1 VTLLL
6 ALLLAAALAALL
18 MALRRL
24 RRARGDLERLGQA
37 LQAARSAEQAQR
49 EQAASR
55 ERERI
60 YADLHDDLGAKLL
73 GLIHRAPDAAYADAA
88 RAALQDLRDVVTRS
102 RGTPGTLA
110 DVLGDALSESGE
122 ALSGTSSG
130 LAIACRLWHRTE
142 GAAART
148 VAAVAAAAG
157 YGWRVLA
164 DGSVWLGVEGW
175 PAAPEADVTLVERDP
190 SQRRWVLGGD
200 VLSLRPGTLLQV
212 RDDAADAFVRVGPV
226 RLDLAPDAFTAT
238 VWQAP

>member
-1 VTLLL
+1 MSELTINGS
-6 ALLLAAALAALL
+6 AAI
-18 MALRRL
+18 LRATVHL
-24 RRARGDLERLGQA
+24 PLSGVW
-37 LQAARSAEQAQR
+37 SAELEVDTDEDITGACTLEADGSTWLSGTVTEGAVSHGLWR
-49 EQAASR
+49 G
-55 ERERI
+55 RI
-60 YADLHDDLGAKLL
+60 VGGTA
-73 GLIHRAPDAAYADAA
+73 GL
-88 RAALQDLRDVVTRS
+88 
-102 RGTPGTLA
+102 RGTLSPKAYRDATLA

-157 YGWRVLA
+157 YGWRVLT
-164 DGSVWLGVEGW
+164 DGSVWLGAESW
-175 PAAPEADVTLVERDP
+175 PDATAADVTLVERDP

-200 VLSLRPGTLLQV
+200 VLSLSPGTLLQV
-212 RDDAADAFVRVGPV
+212 RDDAADVFVRVGPV

>member
-1 VTLLL
+1 MSELTINGS
-6 ALLLAAALAALL
+6 AAI
-18 MALRRL
+18 LRATVHL
-24 RRARGDLERLGQA
+24 PLSGVW
-37 LQAARSAEQAQR
+37 SAELEVDTDEDITGACTLEADGSTWLSGTVTEGAVSHGLWR
-49 EQAASR
+49 GRIVGGAA
-55 ERERI
+55 
-60 YADLHDDLGAKLL
+60 
-73 GLIHRAPDAAYADAA
+73 GL
-88 RAALQDLRDVVTRS
+88 
-102 RGTPGTLA
+102 RGTLSPKAYRDATLA

-164 DGSVWLGVEGW
+164 DGSVWLGAEIW
-175 PAAPEADVTLVERDP
+175 PDATAADVTLVERDP

-200 VLSLRPGTLLQV
+200 VLSLSPGTLLQV
-212 RDDAADAFVRVGPV
+212 RDDAADVFVRVGPV